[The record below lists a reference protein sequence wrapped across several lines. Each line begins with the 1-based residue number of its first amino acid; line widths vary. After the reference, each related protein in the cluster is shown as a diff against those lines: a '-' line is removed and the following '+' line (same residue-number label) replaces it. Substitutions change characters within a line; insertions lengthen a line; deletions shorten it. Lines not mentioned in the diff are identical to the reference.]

1 MQMVMRI
8 AGDRRVEE
16 VGRPVRPVLD
26 GDGRPRRVVG
36 ERHPAD
42 LACLR
47 PFLSRVPFPGEAEVV
62 GGVAERIVARSMDG
76 VADHLPLGLG
86 GRELG
91 RQRYGFVRGEDKVE
105 SRVFPDMLAPVFAGV
120 GAARFEQGVEL
131 AVAGSGAG
139 ACDAERRRDP
149 WVHVGPPV
157 RPLAA
162 ACVVGGE
169 ALPGFEVATVE
180 SDAMDLERLRFRLV
194 LGHVG
199 ADRRAV
205 ARGGDFPEIEHR
217 ESGVAGAVDG
227 SVGVGCGGFGRREPR
242 QGVVDL
248 TQQGGHSGLLGQDAC
263 EKVGERWSFLFGPL
277 WGQDL
282 DHMGDLACQ
291 GLKLALKGLAVFKK
305 SVLGVIHFFEEFA
318 DADEIVGDSA
328 EVRVIG
334 VVAEGHEDD
343 P

>member
-16 VGRPVRPVLD
+16 IGRAVRPVLD
-26 GDGRPRRVVG
+26 GDGRPRRIVG

-47 PFLSRVPFPGEAEVV
+47 SLFSRMPSSGVAEVV
-62 GGVAERIVARSMDG
+62 GGVAERVVARSMDG

-91 RQRYGFVRGEDKVE
+91 RQRYGFVGGEDKVE
-105 SRVFPDMLAPVFAGV
+105 SRVFPDMLAPVLAGV

-139 ACDAERRRDP
+139 ACDAERRRDA

-169 ALPGFEVATVE
+169 ALPGLEVATVE
-180 SDAMDLERLRFRLV
+180 GDAMDLRETRVPAGPGSCTRGSPRRRSRRRF
-194 LGHVG
+194 
-199 ADRRAV
+199 
-205 ARGGDFPEIEHR
+205 
-217 ESGVAGAVDG
+217 S
-227 SVGVGCGGFGRREPR
+227 
-242 QGVVDL
+242 
-248 TQQGGHSGLLGQDAC
+248 
-263 EKVGERWSFLFGPL
+263 
-277 WGQDL
+277 
-282 DHMGDLACQ
+282 
-291 GLKLALKGLAVFKK
+291 
-305 SVLGVIHFFEEFA
+305 
-318 DADEIVGDSA
+318 
-328 EVRVIG
+328 
-334 VVAEGHEDD
+334 
-343 P
+343 